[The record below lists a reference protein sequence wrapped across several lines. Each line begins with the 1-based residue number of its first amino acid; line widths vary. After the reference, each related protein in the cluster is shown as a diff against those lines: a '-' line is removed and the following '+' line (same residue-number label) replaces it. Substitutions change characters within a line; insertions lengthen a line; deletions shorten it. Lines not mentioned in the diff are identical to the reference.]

1 MNCNCTPKPD
11 EGSVDQRLGGS
22 VVETPVPL
30 SNGLNIPT
38 FGTLRGYSRYYT
50 QCEYIPQNEKLVPAE
65 FIQIP
70 QSEEELNYFQETLV
84 LGVESYPEPILQ
96 FPKDVSWERVDTSHW
111 RVYPNPDAKEFYV
124 LFEYQLDYETDEGY
138 SSHFNVTLVGYDSKN
153 TVPFDIIVG
162 VTAGDKVA
170 NFTMSLAEPHIE
182 LSAENVWLLPENNN
196 MEFVDL
202 KSNLHWKF
210 VF

>member
-1 MNCNCTPKPD
+1 MECNCIPKPD
-11 EGSVDQRLGGS
+11 EGSIDQRLGGS

-38 FGTLRGYSRYYT
+38 FGTLRGYDRFYT
-50 QCEYIPQNEKLVPAE
+50 QCEYLPQNAKPAPAE
-65 FIQIP
+65 FIQLT

-84 LGVESYPEPILQ
+84 LGVESYPQPVLT
-96 FPKDVSWERVDTSHW
+96 FPEGVSWDGIDATHW
-111 RVYPNPDAKEFYV
+111 KVYPNPEAKEFYV
-124 LFEYQLDYETDEGY
+124 LFEYQLDSENDEGF
-138 SSHFNVTLVGYDSKN
+138 SSHYNVTLVGYDSKN
-153 TVPFDIIVG
+153 TVPFDIVVG
-162 VTAGDKVA
+162 VAAGDTTA
-170 NFTMSLAEPHIE
+170 DFTISLAEPHIE
-182 LSAENVWLLPENNN
+182 LSANDVWLLPINNN

>member
-1 MNCNCTPKPD
+1 MNCNCIPKPD

-22 VVETPVPL
+22 VVETPIPL

-38 FGTLRGYSRYYT
+38 FGTLRGYDRFYT
-50 QCEYIPQNEKLVPAE
+50 QCEYIPQNSKPAIAE
-65 FIQIP
+65 FVQIS

-84 LGVESYPEPILQ
+84 LGVESYPEPTLQ
-96 FPKDVSWERVDTSHW
+96 FPKDVSWERVDFSHW
-111 RVYPNPDAKEFYV
+111 RVYPNPNVKEFYV
-124 LFEYQLDYETDEGY
+124 LFEYQLDSETDDGY
-138 SSHFNVTLVGYDSKN
+138 SSHFNVTLAGYDSKN
-153 TVPFDIIVG
+153 TVPFDIVVG
-162 VTAGDKVA
+162 VAAGDKVA
-170 NFTMSLAEPHIE
+170 NFTMSLAEPFIK
-182 LSAENVWLLPENNN
+182 LSAESVWLLPSNNN